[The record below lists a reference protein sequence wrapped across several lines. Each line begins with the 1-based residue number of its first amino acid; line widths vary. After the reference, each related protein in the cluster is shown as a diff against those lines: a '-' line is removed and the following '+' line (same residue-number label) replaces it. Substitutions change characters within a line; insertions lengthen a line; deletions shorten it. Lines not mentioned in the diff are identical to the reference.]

1 MAQHAFKQHWP
12 TFVLGV
18 LVASIFLAALV
29 TFQVDQT
36 EYALVMTF
44 GRPKTELVD
53 GRRQPKVYGPGL
65 HLKWPYPVDRVW
77 RHDNRLQCYELTK
90 GQVEQNQTADD
101 YQVVVTT
108 FVLWK
113 VGDPRQFMVAVR
125 TTEGAESKLDEVVR
139 NSRNITIGRHKLTE
153 FINSDP
159 TRIRIPEIEQ
169 EILDGVKTVAR
180 QKYGIDVQYIGFK
193 LFGFP
198 ETVTAK
204 VFDRM
209 RAERNRKSEKYR
221 AEGKRDAQRIRADAD
236 LKASEI
242 IAEAASQAKAIRAEG
257 DRIAAESYAVFQQAP
272 DLAEFLRKLDSLRKT
287 LSKTTTLILDTN
299 TPPFDLLKEN
309 ALDLGPL
316 KAVPT
321 QSLPTAQTPGDAG
334 K

>member
-1 MAQHAFKQHWP
+1 MAQNAFKQHWP
-12 TFVLGV
+12 AFVLGL
-18 LVASIFLAALV
+18 LVAVIFLAALV

-36 EYALVMTF
+36 QYALVMTF
-44 GRPKTELVD
+44 GRFKTTMVN
-53 GRRQPKVYGPGL
+53 GKRQPQIYEAGL
-65 HLKWPYPVDRVW
+65 HFKWPYPIDRVW
-77 RHDNRLQCYELTK
+77 RHDNRLQCYEMKK

-125 TTEGAESKLDEVVR
+125 NTEGAESKLDEVVR
-139 NSRNITIGRHKLTE
+139 NSRNITIGRHKLSE

-159 TRIRIPEIEQ
+159 NKIRIPQIEG
-169 EILDGVKTVAR
+169 EILEGVKGVALD
-180 QKYGIDVQYIGFK
+180 KYGIDVRHIGFK
-193 LFGFP
+193 LLGFP

-242 IAEAASQAKAIRAEG
+242 IAEAESQAKAIRAEG

-272 DLAEFLRKLDSLRKT
+272 NLAEFLRKLDSLRKT

-299 TPPFDLLKEN
+299 TPPFDLLKGD

-316 KAVPT
+316 KSVSAK
-321 QSLPTAQTPGDAG
+321 STPSPKTSGGDG